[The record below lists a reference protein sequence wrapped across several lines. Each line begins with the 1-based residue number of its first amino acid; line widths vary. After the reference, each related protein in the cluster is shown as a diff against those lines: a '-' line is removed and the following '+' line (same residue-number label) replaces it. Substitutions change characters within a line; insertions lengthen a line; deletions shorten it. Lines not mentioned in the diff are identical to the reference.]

1 MSETALYLKIKQEIK
16 EAIDRGVLKE
26 GERIPSEMELAAKY
40 RVSRNPTRQ
49 ALRELELAGYFIR
62 SRRRGSFVAPASH
75 RMRHIRL
82 SQGRILALVCPP
94 ARSPHLKR
102 IIEGFTE
109 QCGESGYNVLI
120 YFMDSS
126 TKNQAE
132 VLNDLRHSGLSG
144 VALWLMEDGDQ
155 NLGALIA
162 CREAQ
167 FPLVLV
173 DRFQRGFECDY
184 VVSDNDTIG
193 YETTRAL
200 IARGHKTIGFFGS
213 HYVNTATED
222 RHRGFMR
229 ALREAKLDRPQEL
242 SAALSPQD
250 DARAYA
256 IHRVV
261 AHKSR
266 PTAFFCAEGWIAL
279 LAANELRRLG
289 YALPGDVELACVDDG
304 ELPPDSGVTDLR
316 VHQQSTEIGKLAAAT
331 LVRRIEDPQA
341 SLRRTQVKP
350 LLLLKKR

>member
-1 MSETALYLKIKQEIK
+1 MSKTALYLKIKQDIK
-16 EAIDRGVLKE
+16 ESIDHGVLQE
-26 GERIPSEMELAAKY
+26 GDRIPSELELAEKY

-49 ALRELELAGYFIR
+49 ALRELELAGYIVR
-62 SRRRGSFVAPASH
+62 SRRRGSFVAPRAQ
-75 RMRHIRL
+75 RMRHLRL

-94 ARSPHLKR
+94 ARSPHLKH

-109 QCGESGYNVLI
+109 QAGEVGYNVLI
-120 YFMDSS
+120 YFMDST
-126 TKNQAE
+126 TKSQAE

-144 VALWLMEDGDQ
+144 VALWLMEDGDK
-155 NLGALIA
+155 NLDALTA
-162 CREAQ
+162 CRDAA

-173 DRFQRGFECDY
+173 DRFQRGFDSDF
-184 VVSDNDTIG
+184 VVSDNEAIG

-200 IARGHKTIGFFGS
+200 IARGHRTIGFFGS

-242 SAALSPQD
+242 SAALSPRD
-250 DARAYA
+250 DSRAYA

-266 PTAFFCAEGWIAL
+266 PTAFFCAEAWIAI

-289 YALPGDVELACVDDG
+289 YAMPGDVELASVDDG
-304 ELPPDSGVTDLR
+304 ELPPNSGVTDIR
-316 VHQQSTEIGKLAAAT
+316 VQQRSVEMGRAAVAT
-331 LVRRIEDPQA
+331 LIRRIEEPHA
-341 SLRRTQVKP
+341 SLRRTYLKP
-350 LLLLKKR
+350 EFSLKSK